1 MGGPSHFS
9 SFSKSSCLTM
19 PLTEISEN
27 TLNYRG
33 LGTTALRQLS
43 TAPTETTASESLVG
57 IKFSSTGKDWE
68 ILVDPNLPESSR
80 SKD

>member
-33 LGTTALRQLS
+33 LGTTAS

-68 ILVDPNLPESSR
+68 ILVDPDLPESSR